1 MLTTLVIT
9 VNGDGFSRISIFKD
23 YLGLFVAGVH
33 RVARSHRDREGGAGC
48 AKGIR
53 WKAVL
58 HRFFLFFI
66 TPVILLCVYSSF
78 PPQPLFPLGY
88 DLKFVL
94 T

>member
-1 MLTTLVIT
+1 MYSKTMIHVFAQQLLMEHPPRLTTLVIT

-53 WKAVL
+53 WKEDS
-58 HRFFLFFI
+58 
-66 TPVILLCVYSSF
+66 PS
-78 PPQPLFPLGY
+78 
-88 DLKFVL
+88 
-94 T
+94 

>member
-1 MLTTLVIT
+1 MYLPNNCSWSTHHVLTTLVIT

-53 WKAVL
+53 WKEDS
-58 HRFFLFFI
+58 
-66 TPVILLCVYSSF
+66 PS
-78 PPQPLFPLGY
+78 
-88 DLKFVL
+88 
-94 T
+94 